1 MNTWRDRMFPM
12 LDAEGAAAGGTS
24 DSEAGR
30 ETGAAAERTF
40 TQAELDGI
48 VSERLRRAQE
58 KWTRDAKEAQ
68 RLEKLTA
75 DERIAE
81 ELKNAN
87 EAVEQLKK
95 ENAAILLKQDA
106 TALMA
111 QQGLPVDLV
120 ENLIGTDAETTKA
133 NIEAFSKAFTASV
146 NAAISEKL
154 KTSAPKASG
163 AEDAFLNAVRK
174 GAGIK

>member
-30 ETGAAAERTF
+30 ETGAPAERTF

-81 ELKNAN
+81 
-87 EAVEQLKK
+87 
-95 ENAAILLKQDA
+95 
-106 TALMA
+106 
-111 QQGLPVDLV
+111 
-120 ENLIGTDAETTKA
+120 
-133 NIEAFSKAFTASV
+133 
-146 NAAISEKL
+146 
-154 KTSAPKASG
+154 
-163 AEDAFLNAVRK
+163 
-174 GAGIK
+174 